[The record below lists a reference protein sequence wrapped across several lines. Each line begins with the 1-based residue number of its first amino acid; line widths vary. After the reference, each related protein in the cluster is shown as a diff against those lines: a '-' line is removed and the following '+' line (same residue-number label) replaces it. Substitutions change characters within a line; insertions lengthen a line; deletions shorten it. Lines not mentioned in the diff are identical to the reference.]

1 MDMNR
6 AEDQRRAA
14 FVKVKRQAQIR
25 LSKGEITNA
34 QYNELMQEVEAE
46 LQQT

>member
-14 FVKVKRQAQIR
+14 FAKVKRQVQFR
-25 LSKGEITNA
+25 FSKGEITNA
-34 QYNELMQEVEAE
+34 QDNDLMQTPEAE
-46 LQQT
+46 SQ

>member
-14 FVKVKRQAQIR
+14 FAKVKRQVQFR
-25 LSKGEITNA
+25 FSKGGITNA
-34 QYNELMQEVEAE
+34 QDNDLMQTPEAE
-46 LQQT
+46 SQ